1 MLTIDYTTDAK
12 EIIGSFV
19 QRAGKTF
26 LLLRCGDVFGQEQTI
41 RVTPDNLAEFYA
53 TQAGNLLSGC
63 RTLAGLT
70 GDWRPIS
77 ELAQAAL
84 NWFKQVN
91 VAGMTR
97 AARRLGLVPR
107 F

>member
-1 MLTIDYTTDAK
+1 MLTTDYTTDAK
-12 EIIGSFV
+12 EIVGSFV

-26 LLLRCGDVFGQEQTI
+26 LILRCGDVFGQEQTI
-41 RVTPDNLAEFYA
+41 RVTPDNLADFYA

-63 RTLAGLT
+63 RTLAGMT
-70 GDWRPIS
+70 GDWRPVS
-77 ELAQAAL
+77 ELAQACL

-91 VAGMTR
+91 IAAMRR
-97 AARRLGLVPR
+97 AARKLGLVPR